1 MEDVAEFA
9 ERIVVIDDGEIKFD
23 DEPRNVFSH
32 ADELRK
38 MGLEI
43 PQCTELMS
51 RLADAGF
58 NVDRTC
64 LTVDEA
70 VASILRSA
78 GRGE

>member
-9 ERIVVIDDGEIKFD
+9 ERIIVIDDGEIKFD
-23 DEPRNVFSH
+23 DEPRSVFAH

-51 RLADAGF
+51 RLADAGL

-70 VASILRSA
+70 VDSILKAA
-78 GRGE
+78 GQVV